1 MKLLKRPVHW
11 VSVAVVAGLLA
22 LQGCGGSNGAQNGP
36 QKLEP
41 SDSAQRFLA
50 EANASVA
57 RGEFPAALAVPPRS
71 SPQKEQSRAA
81 SAPTPDE
88 LFAWLEGAFP
98 TLFPRGPSTQALA
111 LPGLSFKLRYY
122 SATGSYLAVGDQDG
136 LLYGLGAFTGNQV
149 LTFGALSTFACDVKG
164 GCLDFT
170 PDTDGNLAAGA
181 MRTISM
187 TTYSGTVVSFK
198 SLTPADAIVEVGS
211 TALTSA
217 QLCNDPNLPAGAAH
231 TAALPSTTAASH
243 YESNELSG
251 PYRTYPAGMF
261 VMSVGTDTCGYVE
274 KTTACEAPNEIEVG
288 RESKPGGGNDLLC
301 VVTPY
306 LMNPANPNIAT
317 NTPNPA
323 CVRDQTLTSTWTD
336 PGLQGVFLRLSWKA
350 VNPSYGV
357 YDWST
362 LDREFIAAMRHGK
375 TVTVGIEVGGNSIP
389 DWVFKTGS
397 PTTGAARKLLL
408 KDWGTS
414 ADSAPNGSC
423 GFDWAVASP
432 SDAAF
437 KTLFKQVLTEMGT
450 HIRADQRKFS
460 ALAGVK
466 VTGMGMA
473 TLENRLP
480 ARCNIAV
487 RNPALGDT
495 GTQGHIITMG
505 STSLSSP
512 VFDSKYNQT
521 TDPSFAR
528 ISDTSQCVC
537 NPQVLA
543 AGGYRPSVLRSFY
556 AEVEA
561 TLQANFGFKQ
571 QVYMNVSDGFPQVG
585 ETGRFL
591 GDHLKPAIT
600 AISYDAEGLP
610 VYTYGATQTSRAVT
624 SKDIPDSNDVTSWLL
639 DDGRAGVFAGG
650 DLIKAKGF
658 GVQNAGLD
666 QVGFNK
672 SPNAGVRCSQQVGI
686 DTTGVFAGSP
696 SFPIAATAAVDA
708 KTMGCP
714 NVLATKEGISFEKA
728 GGFQIVAGL
737 GSVLEIDAALWNMTL
752 NTNGLFFEAYE
763 SNAWRMRKQSAWNA
777 GSVLNPQPAVKTETA
792 TTNAV
797 AATAKSS
804 AGWNNLLLTRAKVFS
819 DDPRRNNLFERNPF
833 PTEYSV
839 NIASARGK
847 QRYFFNARACSA
859 YRDRGVPVR
868 VNTLTVAN

>member
-1 MKLLKRPVHW
+1 M
-11 VSVAVVAGLLA
+11 VSLFLV
-22 LQGCGGSNGAQNGP
+22 GCGGADKPTQTKQTPEEQLLLTGARH
-36 QKLEP
+36 
-41 SDSAQRFLA
+41 DA
-50 EANASVA
+50 A
-57 RGEFPAALAVPPRS
+57 RGEFPIQLAQRF
-71 SPQKEQSRAA
+71 QIHTKKEHSRAV
-81 SAPTPDE
+81 SAPLPDE
-88 LFAWLEGAFP
+88 LFNWLESVFP
-98 TLFPRGPSTQALA
+98 TIFVRGSATQSLA
-111 LPGLSFKLRYY
+111 LPGVSFKLRFYPT
-122 SATGSYLAVGDQDG
+122 TGNYLAVGDQDG
-136 LLYGLGAFTGNQV
+136 LVYGLGSFTGNQV
-149 LTFGALSTFACDVKG
+149 LNFGALSSFTCDVKG

-170 PDTDGNLAAGA
+170 ADADGNLAAGA
-181 MRTISM
+181 IRTISP
-187 TTYSGTVVSFK
+187 TTYSGNVVSFK

-211 TALTSA
+211 PALTSE
-217 QLCNDPNLPAGAAH
+217 QICNDPNLPTSSAH
-231 TAALPSTTAASH
+231 AAALPSPTAASH
-243 YESNELSG
+243 YENNELSG
-251 PYRTYPAGMF
+251 PYRTYPTGMF
-261 VMSVGTDTCGYVE
+261 VMSVGTDACGYAE
-274 KTTACEAPNEIEVG
+274 KTTACEAPNEMEVG
-288 RESKPGGGNDLLC
+288 RESRPGGGSDYLC
-301 VVTPY
+301 AVTPY

-317 NTPNPA
+317 STPNPA
-323 CVRDQTLTSTWTD
+323 CVRDQTMNGTWTD

-350 VNPSYGV
+350 INPSYGV
-357 YDWST
+357 YDWSA

-375 TVTVGIEVGGNSIP
+375 TITVGIEVGGNSIP

-397 PTTGAARKLLL
+397 PSTGAARKLLL

-414 ADSAPNGSC
+414 ADSAPNSSC

-437 KTLFKQVLTEMGT
+437 KTLFKQVLSEMGT

-460 ALAGVK
+460 ALAGIK

-512 VFDSKYNQT
+512 VFDSKYSQT

-528 ISDTSQCVC
+528 INDTSQCVC

-543 AGGYRPSVLRSFY
+543 AGGYRPSVLRTFY

-561 TLQANFGFKQ
+561 ALQANFGFKQ

-585 ETGRFL
+585 DTGRFL

-600 AISYDAEGLP
+600 AISYDAAGLP

-624 SKDIPDSNDVTSWLL
+624 SKDIPDTNDITSWLL
-639 DDGRAGVFAGG
+639 EDGRSGVFAGG

-666 QVGFNK
+666 QIGFSK
-672 SPNAGVRCSQQVGI
+672 APNTGVRCAQQVGI
-686 DTTGVFAGSP
+686 DTTGLFAGSP

-714 NVLATKEGISFEKA
+714 NVLATKEGITYEKA

-737 GSVLEIDAALWNMTL
+737 SSVADIDAALWNMTL

-792 TTNAV
+792 TANAA

-804 AGWNNLLLTRAKVFS
+804 AGWNSLLLTRAKVFS

-847 QRYFFNARACSA
+847 QRHFFNARACAA